1 MNIIYLTFAA
11 SFVAAAISWHEEDE
25 SRLLGSWTDGD
36 VRVAVYEEKPDAK
49 WPNRLIVETDGK
61 TIRKWG
67 RWEDFSFYGPAIGT
81 MPNSV
86 SGESELVSAESPRG
100 RMTCHYLIAHGV
112 PQDLELNYEMDF
124 RRQY

>member
-1 MNIIYLTFAA
+1 MNIVYLTFAA
-11 SFVAAAISWHEEDE
+11 SFLAAAISWHEEDD
-25 SRLLGSWTDGD
+25 SKLLGSWTDGE
-36 VRVAVYEEKPDAK
+36 VHISVYKENEDSRY
-49 WPNRLIVETDGK
+49 PNRLVLETDGN

-100 RMTCHYLIAHGV
+100 RMTCHYLIAHGI

-124 RRQY
+124 SRKY

>member
-25 SRLLGSWTDGD
+25 SKLLGSWTDGD
-36 VRVAVYEEKPDAK
+36 IRVAVYEEKADAK
-49 WPNRLIVETDGK
+49 WPNKLIVETDGK

-67 RWEDFSFYGPAIGT
+67 RWEDNSFYGAAIGT
-81 MPNSV
+81 MPNNM
-86 SGESELVSAESPRG
+86 SGESELVSAVNARG
-100 RMTCHYLIAHGV
+100 RMTCHYLFAHGI

-124 RRQY
+124 SKKH